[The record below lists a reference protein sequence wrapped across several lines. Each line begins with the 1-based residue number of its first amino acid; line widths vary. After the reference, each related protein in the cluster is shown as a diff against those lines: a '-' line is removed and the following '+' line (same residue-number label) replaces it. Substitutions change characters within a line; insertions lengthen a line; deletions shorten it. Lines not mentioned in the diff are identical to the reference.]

1 MPSAFRI
8 VKIATQIIILYI
20 LLNFPYV
27 LTITLLL
34 PFFFFFFP
42 TEMVIFWKLF
52 QAGKRSCSE

>member
-34 PFFFFFFP
+34 PFFFFP